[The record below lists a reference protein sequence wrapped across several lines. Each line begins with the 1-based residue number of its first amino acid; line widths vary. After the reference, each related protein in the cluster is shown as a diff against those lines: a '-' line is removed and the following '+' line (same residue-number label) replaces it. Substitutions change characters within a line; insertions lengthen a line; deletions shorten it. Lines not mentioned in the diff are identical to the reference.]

1 MYVNIIHQLTLFA
14 YKLSGIDLADN
25 LISLWDSDPNVDVA
39 IEIRESLQIVREE
52 FIRSGFSEAI
62 MPILERKANI
72 KGIFESK
79 LIRFLQN

>member
-1 MYVNIIHQLTLFA
+1 MYTLFISSLLA

-25 LISLWDSDPNVDVA
+25 LISLWNSDPSIGVA
-39 IEIRESLQIVREE
+39 MEIRESLQIVREE